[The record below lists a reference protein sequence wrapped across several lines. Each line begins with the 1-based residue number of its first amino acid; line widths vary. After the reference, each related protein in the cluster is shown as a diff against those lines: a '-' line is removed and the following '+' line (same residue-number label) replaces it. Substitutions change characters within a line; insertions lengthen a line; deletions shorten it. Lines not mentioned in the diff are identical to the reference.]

1 MKNIIILIAII
12 LFIGA
17 GAWLYYLQTSAPTD
31 VYENN
36 NDDTEL
42 NNEEGDEENG
52 EGEDEPTEE
61 EPAAFYRQSTIG
73 TSVNG
78 NDISAHHFGNGENEV
93 LFVGGIHGGYSYNT
107 SLLAFELI
115 DHLEANED
123 MVPESVTVTIIPVL
137 NPDGLEVTTGSTDRF
152 SSTDVAAAQSTKI
165 AGRFNGN
172 EVDINRNFDCKWQ
185 AEGTWQSRKVS
196 AGSQPFSEPE
206 AQAIRNYVNEAA
218 PDAVV
223 VWYSAAGGVYASS
236 CDNGIL
242 TETSSLTN
250 TYASASDYQAYE
262 SFDYY
267 AITGDMVNWLAK
279 EEIPAIS
286 VLLSDHEN
294 TEWNK
299 NRAGVE
305 AVINSLAN

>member
-36 NDDTEL
+36 NQESEL
-42 NNEEGDEENG
+42 NNDTNNEETNG
-52 EGEDEPTEE
+52 ENEELDEE
-61 EPAAFYRQSTIG
+61 EPTVFYRQSTIG

-78 NDISAHHFGNGENEV
+78 NDIIAHHFGNGENEV

-123 MVPESVTVTIIPVL
+123 VVPETVTVTIIPVL
-137 NPDGLEVTTGSTDRF
+137 NPDGLAITTGSTNRF
-152 SSTDVAAAQSTKI
+152 NESDVAVAESTKV

-185 AEGTWQSRKVS
+185 AEGTWQSRQVS
-196 AGSQPFSEPE
+196 GGSQPFSEPE
-206 AQAIRNYVNEAA
+206 AQAIRSYVDGAS
-218 PDAVV
+218 PDAAV

-242 TETSSLTN
+242 PETSSLTN
-250 TYASASDYQAYE
+250 TYAIASGYPAYE

-279 EEIPAIS
+279 EGIPAIS

-294 TEWNK
+294 TEWSK
-299 NRAGVE
+299 NQAGVE

>member
-123 MVPESVTVTIIPVL
+123 VVPESVTVTIIPVL

-152 SSTDVAAAQSTKI
+152 SSTDVATAQSTKI

-206 AQAIRNYVNEAA
+206 AQAIRNYVNESA

-242 TETSSLTN
+242 TETSALTN
-250 TYASASDYQAYE
+250 TYASASGYQAYE

-286 VLLSDHEN
+286 VLLSDHKN